1 MMTEER
7 ESPEGVI
14 NWSVALENAGGDDAL
29 LVDLVNIFLE
39 EAAKHVSEIHRA
51 LNEQDY
57 VLLNRAAHTLKGSS
71 RIFQASTLMERAQQL
86 EYQFRELAE
95 DHKAIGKGLK
105 DASVITPSRIAAA
118 FAEAP
123 RMVAELEP
131 QLDRV
136 IAAMRQRLER

>member
-1 MMTEER
+1 MTEEQ
-7 ESPEGVI
+7 ESTEGVI
-14 NWSVALENAGGDDAL
+14 NWSVALVNAGGDEAL
-29 LVDLVNIFLE
+29 LLELINIFLE
-39 EAAKHVSEIHRA
+39 EVTKHLTDIHRA

-71 RIFQASTLMERAQQL
+71 RIFLASTLMERAQQL

-95 DHKAIGKGLK
+95 DHKAIGKGQK
-105 DASVITPSRIAAA
+105 DASVITPSRIAVA

-136 IAAMRQRLER
+136 VAAMKARLGR

>member
-1 MMTEER
+1 MTEER

-14 NWSVALENAGGDDAL
+14 NWSVALENAGGDEAL
-29 LVDLVNIFLE
+29 LLDLVNIFLE
-39 EAAKHVSEIHRA
+39 EAAKHVAEIHQA

-71 RIFQASTLMERAQQL
+71 RIFLASTLMERAQQL

-95 DHKAIGKGLK
+95 DHKDIGKGLK

-118 FAEAP
+118 FADAP

-131 QLDRV
+131 QVDRV
-136 IAAMRQRLER
+136 VAAMKARLGR